1 MEGLTYNT
9 ATSQLVIPAY
19 GRYVQSMIEHAVTL
33 DPERQQPYV
42 ERIVRMMA
50 QQSGETDNMTRED
63 QERRLWKHVYRMSG
77 YRLTAVPPDGR
88 VPLPEEDRVRP
99 DEVPYPKSVS
109 THRNYGEY
117 VQKLI
122 DLASVTEDPERRSAI
137 TKTIASYMKLAY
149 STYNDAQNISDRTI
163 LLDLRKMSDGKLE
176 LPEDISLDSFMG
188 KGSQSHIKQE
198 VSQFKSRR
206 RNKGGKAGSNRR
218 RFRKR

>member
-9 ATSQLVIPAY
+9 ATEHLVIPAY
-19 GRYVQSMIEHAVTL
+19 GRYVQSMIEYAVTL
-33 DPERQQPYV
+33 EPERQQSFV

-50 QQSGETDNMTRED
+50 QQAGDQDNLARED
-63 QERRLWKHVYRMSG
+63 QERRLWKHAYRMSG
-77 YRLTAVPPDGR
+77 YKLTAVPPDGR

-109 THRNYGEY
+109 SHRNYGEY
-117 VQKLI
+117 VQKMI
-122 DLASVTEDPERRSAI
+122 ERAMKTQDPERKSAI

-163 LLDLRKMSDGKLE
+163 MLDLKKMSDGQLLVDE
-176 LPEDISLDSFMG
+176 EMNLDAYMG

-198 VSQFKSRR
+198 VSMFKGRKRS
-206 RNKGGKAGSNRR
+206 KSKPGNRR